1 MEKESF
7 LEAELS
13 STKKE
18 LSLELE
24 SLFNKFTAIK
34 PTENKIRIIK
44 IMITIFLASNFI
56 KISENQNIL
65 KKIEKVQIHS

>member
-7 LEAELS
+7 LEAS
-13 STKKE
+13 SSSKKE
-18 LSLELE
+18 PSLELE

-34 PTENKIRIIK
+34 PTENMIRIIK

-65 KKIEKVQIHS
+65 KKIEKVKIN

>member
-7 LEAELS
+7 LEAS
-13 STKKE
+13 SSSKKE
-18 LSLELE
+18 PSLELE
-24 SLFNKFTAIK
+24 SLFNKFTTIK
-34 PTENKIRIIK
+34 PTDNMIRIIK

-65 KKIEKVQIHS
+65 KKIEKVKIN

>member
-65 KKIEKVQIHS
+65 KKIEKVKIN